1 MASAS
6 EVESCCSFAADT
18 REKPYRS
25 GFTIHLVDLHRG
37 NSEGTELGPSPVEN
51 PQSFGEP

>member
-6 EVESCCSFAADT
+6 EVESCCSFTADT